1 MGDKLYLGVDI
12 GSTFCK
18 AALIVGESG
27 ELVGYNTRESGT
39 DFALTAKIAVEASLR
54 MAGAQSSDVA
64 YCVSTGYGRH
74 NLDFSDRVISEI
86 SCHAKAASTKYH
98 TAMTMIDIGG
108 QDNKVV
114 AINDKGERTSFKMNR
129 KCAAGTG
136 AFIEEM
142 AGRLKVHLSDMDGL
156 ARQAT
161 HDIKLGSFCTVY
173 AGTEVLGLIRQG
185 VAVPDIVKGVF
196 YSVIKRVTAMQR
208 ISGKVLMTGG
218 VAEHNPYILT
228 LMEELTDCEVLLAQH
243 PQLFGA
249 IGAAIYAS
257 ESSA

>member
-1 MGDKLYLGVDI
+1 MGQKLYLGVDI
-12 GSTFCK
+12 GSTYCK
-18 AALIVGESG
+18 AALIADDNKD
-27 ELVGYNTRESGT
+27 LVGYNIRESGT
-39 DFALTAKIAVEASLR
+39 NFALTAKIAIEASLR
-54 MAGAQSSDVA
+54 MASAKLSDVR

-74 NLDFSDRVISEI
+74 NLDFSNKVISEI
-86 SCHAKAASTKYH
+86 SCHAKAAFTKYQ
-98 TAMTMIDIGG
+98 TAMTMVDIGG

-114 AINDKGERTSFKMNR
+114 TINEKGQRTEFRMNR

-142 AGRLKVHLSDMDGL
+142 AGRLKVSLSDMDGL
-156 ARQAT
+156 ARQAS
-161 HDIKLGSFCTVY
+161 HDIKLSNFCTVY

-185 VAVPDIVKGVF
+185 IPVPDIVKGVF

-228 LMEELTDCEVLLAQH
+228 LMEELTDCQVLLAQH

-257 ESSA
+257 EADA